1 MSVEMGD
8 AFKSTIETISKDKNV
23 RATILTGEGRAFS
36 AGGDVEFLR
45 ARMAD
50 TPVNNAREMMKF
62 YKRFLCL
69 RDLQVP
75 IIAAINGH
83 AIGAGFC
90 VALACDQR
98 IAATDSKIGLTFT
111 KLGLHPGMGAT
122 HFLPQVTH
130 PDNASRLLLTG
141 EIVNAKEALELGIVG
156 ALAEDPLE
164 AAMKRAQQ
172 IASAG
177 PIAVQTC
184 MRSLRKQMSRG
195 LEDSL
200 WREADAQAQC
210 YNSADMQ
217 EGVSAI
223 VEKRAPSF

>member
-1 MSVEMGD
+1 
-8 AFKSTIETISKDKNV
+8 
-23 RATILTGEGRAFS
+23 
-36 AGGDVEFLR
+36 
-45 ARMAD
+45 MAD
-50 TPVNNAREMMKF
+50 SPVNNAREMMRF

-69 RDLQVP
+69 RNLQVP

-98 IAATDSKIGLTFT
+98 IAGVDSKIGLTFSR
-111 KLGLHPGMGAT
+111 LGLHPGMGAT
-122 HFLPQVTH
+122 HFLPQVTN
-130 PDNASRLLLTG
+130 PDVASRLLLTG
-141 EIVNAKEALELGIVG
+141 EIVSAHEALKLGIVG
-156 ALAEDPLE
+156 GIAEDPLS
-164 AAMKRAQQ
+164 AAIERAQQ

-184 MRSLRKQMSRG
+184 VRSLRKQMSRG

-210 YNSADMQ
+210 YNSADME

-223 VEKRAPSF
+223 TEKRSPSF

>member
-1 MSVEMGD
+1 MELTRVPRR
-8 AFKSTIETISKDKNV
+8 KSE
-23 RATILTGEGRAFS
+23 
-36 AGGDVEFLR
+36 
-45 ARMAD
+45 
-50 TPVNNAREMMKF
+50 
-62 YKRFLCL
+62 
-69 RDLQVP
+69 
-75 IIAAINGH
+75 II
-83 AIGAGFC
+83 
-90 VALACDQR
+90 
-98 IAATDSKIGLTFT
+98 
-111 KLGLHPGMGAT
+111 P
-122 HFLPQVTH
+122 P
-130 PDNASRLLLTG
+130 G

-156 ALAEDPLE
+156 ALADDPLE